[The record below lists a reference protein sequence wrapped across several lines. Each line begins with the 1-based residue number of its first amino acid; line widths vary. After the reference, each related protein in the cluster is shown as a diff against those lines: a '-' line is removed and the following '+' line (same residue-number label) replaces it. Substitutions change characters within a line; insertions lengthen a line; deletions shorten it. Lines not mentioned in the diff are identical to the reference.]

1 MLKAENN
8 ICGAILAGG
17 EGRRIGYPKSRLRI
31 EDELVIDRVLRTMK
45 GIFEEV
51 IIVVNDREDFAGKP
65 GVSVVED
72 LLPGRGPLAA
82 IYTALKLSGREM
94 IFVAA
99 GDMPFLQ
106 ADLIGRLLDIARR
119 EECDCVIPRND
130 VGYEP
135 LHAVYSASA
144 LDEFERASRGE
155 DLSIWAAFS
164 RLKTIYVDTTPAER
178 RSFFNIN
185 TPEDLK
191 SAIRGNQG

>member
-1 MLKAENN
+1 
-8 ICGAILAGG
+8 
-17 EGRRIGYPKSRLRI
+17 
-31 EDELVIDRVLRTMK
+31 MK

-51 IIVVNDREDFAGKP
+51 IIVVNDREDFTGEP

-82 IYTALKLSGREM
+82 IYTALKVSGREM

-106 ADLIGRLLDIARR
+106 AELIRRLLDIARR
-119 EECDCVIPRND
+119 KDCDCVIPRND

-135 LHAVYSASA
+135 LHAVYSASG
-144 LDEFERASRGE
+144 LDEFERAARGD

-164 RLKTIYVDTTPAER
+164 QLNTFYVDTTPAER

-191 SAIRGNQG
+191 RAIRGNQE